1 MAVGARLVLLRRIS
15 AGYRELEKSEKLRM
29 GLTVIDSIA
38 HELLTHPDMSGVVST
53 KQMRVMLRYKAG
65 IKGLTGLSSHIHA
78 AVNMLLRERILE
90 NVPRDIGEYHA
101 EGDSPLTF
109 EAARRRFTRKKAPV
123 LEFETVAQTG
133 AKRRGRKCY
142 SVRKHSWTGLA

>member
-1 MAVGARLVLLRRIS
+1 M
-15 AGYRELEKSEKLRM
+15 RM
-29 GLTVIDSIA
+29 
-38 HELLTHPDMSGVVST
+38 
-53 KQMRVMLRYKAG
+53 MLRYKAG

-101 EGDSPLTF
+101 EDDSPLTF

-123 LEFETVAQTG
+123 LEFETVAQSG
-133 AKRRGRKCY
+133 AKRRRGRKCY
-142 SVRKHSWTGLA
+142 TVRKRSWTAIEADSARTAAAVKRLLLSSANFV